1 MHDWVLLLV
10 DAWTVLRRAGELVD
24 SMGSRNLDRRSIA
37 NSTPLDFEITNSD
50 ALPHLQA
57 REIRFPDNAV
67 QGEVNS
73 DQIVRAALED
83 KVLVWY
89 GLKIGRL
96 IV

>member
-1 MHDWVLLLV
+1 
-10 DAWTVLRRAGELVD
+10 
-24 SMGSRNLDRRSIA
+24 MGSRNLDRRSIA